1 MVREYTYN
9 SMRDIVHVCAMNED
23 NGMKDILC
31 INVGKLNTDTS
42 VNLFQTLIR
51 ERTGVTHD
59 HHLDNFFLFLVI

>member
-1 MVREYTYN
+1 
-9 SMRDIVHVCAMNED
+9 MNED

-51 ERTGVTHD
+51 ERTGVTYD